1 MEEQPLVTVVVMT
14 YQHAAYI
21 AECLEGIV
29 AQRTSFPI
37 HTLVVDDA
45 STDGTAEIVAEYA
58 RRYPKIIEAVLLKE
72 NMYRLATKT
81 QQIVLPRLK
90 GKYTALCEGDDY
102 WTHPGKLQAQVD
114 FLERHPDYSA
124 CLHMYEIKNETTLP
138 HPFRPRM
145 RKSRILHPRELI
157 LEHMYHDNTALL
169 RSTLWQHPDFK
180 KYYQDV
186 YPFTDILIA
195 AVAADM
201 GKIWAWKDR
210 WSVYRI
216 HSGGVCTSIK
226 LQTAS
231 CESSFIKERRLI
243 DLYYGRK
250 HPMSRWMRLYERL
263 EQWTLL
269 RRRGRYAAAI
279 GQLFR
284 AALYNPAGFVRLYVN
299 RYLF

>member
-114 FLERHPDYSA
+114 FLEAHPDYSA
-124 CLHMYEIKNETTLP
+124 CFHLHTVKNEIGMQYP
-138 HPFRPRM
+138 PKARM
-145 RKSRILHPRELI
+145 RYSRNVSARELVI
-157 LEHMYHDNTALL
+157 EHLCHTNTVLFRREL
-169 RSTLWQHPDFK
+169 YDIPKFWEIYRK
-180 KYYQDV
+180 V
-186 YPFTDILIA
+186 YPVTDILLFAILSDA
-195 AVAADM
+195 GQVW
-201 GKIWAWKDR
+201 GINQS
-210 WSVYRI
+210 WSVYRL
-216 HSGGVCTSIK
+216 HGSGIYTSAKIQVSGRQSVY
-226 LQTAS
+226 L
-231 CESSFIKERRLI
+231 IERRLI

-284 AALYNPAGFVRLYVN
+284 AALYNPTGFVRLYVN